1 MKQYYDDSWLTT
13 NVWGK
18 WGADDE
24 VGAMNMITPETVLKA
39 ATLIKEGKVYDL
51 ETERFKGMPI
61 WPGHCGFDII
71 SYASPKGRRNMLESN
86 YDPSF
91 NWSAEGGMLDPKCD
105 DYTMGLNTEI
115 MVAPLHL
122 GTHIDAFCHW
132 TTGDDDHWYNGFT
145 ADKYCTS
152 FGPVRT
158 DIAKI
163 PPIVARGVLLDIA
176 GYKGVDALP
185 DNYIIT
191 AEDCDGCA
199 KWEGVELKAGDC
211 VLCRTGQVWPACKE
225 AVSAGM
231 SVNAAVIWWR
241 ATAPSSSATTRPPSR
256 ASTPTAAPPGRIIP
270 SLFTTICLSSRACI
284 FWSSCSL
291 TSSPRIRNM
300 SSSSSALPA
309 RSVPQ
314 RACSSARSR
323 SCNTGIY
330 CQAPARRAR
339 VTAPSFLCWGLDK
352 NPVSDLRTLVFQTAA
367 VLLLPLVLGV
377 DGIWLAVVA
386 AELVAAAV
394 TTAFLIVKRKRYHY
408 AGS

>member
-1 MKQYYDDSWLTT
+1 MKQYYDDSWLST

-231 SVNAAVIWWR
+231 SVNAARYLVEGHGAILIGDGQ
-241 ATAPSSSATTRPPSR
+241 ASIEGFNADGSSSWPNHPQPVHHYMLIQQGVHILEFVQLDELAKDKKYEFLFICTPSKIRSATGMFVRPI
-256 ASTPTAAPPGRIIP
+256 A
-270 SLFTTICLSSRACI
+270 
-284 FWSSCSL
+284 
-291 TSSPRIRNM
+291 
-300 SSSSSALPA
+300 
-309 RSVPQ
+309 
-314 RACSSARSR
+314 
-323 SCNTGIY
+323 
-330 CQAPARRAR
+330 
-339 VTAPSFLCWGLDK
+339 
-352 NPVSDLRTLVFQTAA
+352 
-367 VLLLPLVLGV
+367 
-377 DGIWLAVVA
+377 
-386 AELVAAAV
+386 
-394 TTAFLIVKRKRYHY
+394 IV
-408 AGS
+408 